1 MERTSAA
8 SLRRG
13 DLVADLSRRVVTQ
26 QVRAMTANRP
36 GTLEDR
42 DPESLHDLRVATR
55 RLRFALRLFAP
66 WLGPGAAALR
76 RELRWIALRL
86 GAVRDLD
93 VFAERLRGAP
103 GGSAAGQTALGMLLA
118 HVDGWR
124 AAHLAM
130 LRRALLSTRWKRL
143 TAGLAVLGR
152 DEITA
157 IARGGVAT
165 VAEIAPIMVGDA
177 ARRVA
182 RRGVRALA
190 SGRAADL
197 HAVRIAFK
205 GLRYT
210 TEFVAP
216 AYGAPAR
223 QAIRAMVS
231 FQDCL
236 GAHHDAI
243 VARRRLFRLRREIT
257 ARAAGPVGA
266 LVEALLDQARHDA
279 EARSAEF
286 VVLWPGWR
294 ELRAGLDAALGH
306 DGMAPPRDACRI
318 RSR

>member
-1 MERTSAA
+1 MARTSTA

-13 DLVADLSRRVVTQ
+13 DLVADLSRRVVARQ
-26 QVRAMTANRP
+26 LREIGANRS
-36 GTLEDR
+36 GTIEDR

-66 WLGPGAAALR
+66 WLGPGAAPLR
-76 RELRWIALRL
+76 RELRLIALRL
-86 GAVRDLD
+86 GGVRDLD
-93 VFAERLRGAP
+93 IFAARLRGAP
-103 GGSAAGQTALGMLLA
+103 GGSAAGQMALKMLLA
-118 HVDGWR
+118 DVDGWR
-124 AAHLAM
+124 SQCFAM
-130 LRRALLSTRWKRL
+130 LQRALLSTRWEHL
-143 TAGLAVLGR
+143 TAGLAALGR

-177 ARRVA
+177 AGRVA
-182 RRGVRALA
+182 RRGVRARA
-190 SGRAADL
+190 SGRAVDL

-210 TEFVAP
+210 TEFIAP

-243 VARRRLFRLRREIT
+243 VARRRLFRLRREFT
-257 ARAAGPVGA
+257 TRAAGPVVA
-266 LVEALLDQARHDA
+266 LAEALLEQTRHDA
-279 EARSAEF
+279 EARRAEF
-286 VVLWPGWR
+286 TALWLGWR

-306 DGMAPPRDACRI
+306 DGMARPRDACRI